1 LNLGE
6 PVALSTLTTMQVG
19 GTPKS
24 LVRCESTEELYE
36 AAITAWL
43 SDEKHH
49 ILAGGSNT
57 VFADDMSE
65 WNIVLVANTGI
76 KVTAETDETVTLR
89 AQAGESWDGFVQ
101 WCVERGY
108 AGVEAMSG
116 IPGSVGATPVQNVG
130 AYGQEVSQVIT
141 QVEFLDAENHEV
153 SIKPAEFFEFSY
165 RDSALKQGLK
175 GVIGWVEFKLY
186 KLGGL
191 SVPMA
196 SGQITNHVGAEYG
209 SQLPLQQVRDTV
221 IELRSSKGMVISASD
236 PNSRSC
242 GSFFTNPVV
251 SSIKALEFP
260 DEMQK
265 WKMEDGENVKLSAG
279 WLIENAGIPK
289 GYSIPGSRAAISQ
302 KHALAITNTGGASS
316 AEIVELARFIQER
329 VSARWGMNLLPEP
342 NLIGF

>member
-1 LNLGE
+1 MSLVQ
-6 PVALSTLTTMQVG
+6 PVALSSLTTMQVG
-19 GTPKS
+19 GVPKS
-24 LVRCESTEELYE
+24 ITRCVSAQELYE
-36 AAITAWL
+36 AAKAAWL
-43 SDEKHH
+43 SEEKHH

-57 VFADDMSE
+57 VFADDMSD

-76 KVTAETDETVTLR
+76 EVVHETDETVTLR
-89 AQAGESWDGFVQ
+89 VQAGESWDGFVA

-108 AGVEAMSG
+108 AGIEAMSG

-141 QVEFLDAENHEV
+141 QVEFLDGESHET

-165 RDSALKQGLK
+165 RDSALKRGLK

-209 SQLPLQQVRDTV
+209 SQLPLKQVRDTV
-221 IELRSSKGMVISASD
+221 IGLRSSKGMVISEAD

-265 WKMEDGENVKLSAG
+265 WKMEDGESVKLSAG

-289 GYSIPGSRAAISQ
+289 GYSIPGSKAAISQ
-302 KHALAITNTGGASS
+302 KHALAITNTGGAS
-316 AEIVELARFIQER
+316 AADVVELARFIQER
-329 VSARWGMNLLPEP
+329 VSSRWGMNLIPEP

>member
-1 LNLGE
+1 MSLVE
-6 PVALSTLTTMQVG
+6 PVALSNLTTMQVG
-19 GTPKS
+19 GVPKT

-36 AAITAWL
+36 AARAAWL

-57 VFADDMSE
+57 VFADDMSD
-65 WNIVLVANTGI
+65 WNIIQVANRGI
-76 KVTAETDETVTLR
+76 EVVDETDETVTLR
-89 AQAGESWDGFVQ
+89 VQAGESWDEFVA
-101 WCVERGY
+101 WCIDRSY
-108 AGVEAMSG
+108 AGIEAMSG

-141 QVEFLDAENHEV
+141 RVEFLDAASHEV

-165 RDSALKQGLK
+165 RDSALKRGLK

-209 SQLPLQQVRDTV
+209 SQLPLGQVRDV
-221 IELRSSKGMVISASD
+221 VLELRGSKGMVIDESD

-260 DEMQK
+260 DDMQK
-265 WKMEDGENVKLSAG
+265 WKMDDGESVKLSAG

-289 GYSIPGSRAAISQ
+289 GYSIPGSKAAISQ
-302 KHALAITNTGGASS
+302 KHALAVTNTGGASAS
-316 AEIVELARFIQER
+316 EVLELARYIQER
-329 VSARWGMNLLPEP
+329 VSARWGMNLIPEP

>member
-1 LNLGE
+1 MSLVE
-6 PVALSTLTTMQVG
+6 PVALSKLTTMQVG
-19 GTPKS
+19 GVPKTIT
-24 LVRCESTEELYE
+24 RCESASELYE
-36 AAITAWL
+36 AAKAAWL
-43 SDEKHH
+43 SEEKHH

-57 VFADDMSE
+57 VFADDMSD

-76 KVTAETDETVTLR
+76 EVTHETDETVTLR
-89 AQAGESWDGFVQ
+89 VQAGESWDGLVA

-108 AGVEAMSG
+108 AGIEAMSG

-141 QVEFLDAENHEV
+141 RVEFLDASSHEV
-153 SIKPAEFFEFSY
+153 STQPAEFFEFSY
-165 RDSALKQGLK
+165 RDSALKRGLK

-209 SQLPLQQVRDTV
+209 SQLPLKQVRDSV
-221 IELRSSKGMVISASD
+221 LELRSSKGMVISESD

-265 WKMEDGENVKLSAG
+265 WKMEDGESVKLSAG
-279 WLIENAGIPK
+279 WLIESAGIPK
-289 GYSIPGSRAAISQ
+289 GYSIPGSKAAISQ
-302 KHALAITNTGGASS
+302 KHALAITNAGGAT
-316 AEIVELARFIQER
+316 AADVVELARFIQER
-329 VSARWGMNLLPEP
+329 VSSRWGMNLVPEP